1 MMGPTYDPDRDGERL
16 ASQQA
21 ETHRFLQD
29 GRWHTL
35 AEITA
40 GVSVALGRTC
50 SDASISAKIRALR
63 HPRHGGHDIQSRRVS
78 GGTREYRWLPP
89 GEPQQNLLGDGGS
102 GTLRALR

>member
-1 MMGPTYDPDRDGERL
+1 MKRSAYNPDRDGERL

-21 ETHRFLQD
+21 ETLRFLQD

-63 HPRHGGHDIQSRRVS
+63 SRKHGGHGIQSRPLS
-78 GGTREYRWLPP
+78 GGTWAYRLFIL
-89 GEPQQNLLGDGGS
+89 GEPQQNLFGDGLR
-102 GTLRALR
+102 TLAALR